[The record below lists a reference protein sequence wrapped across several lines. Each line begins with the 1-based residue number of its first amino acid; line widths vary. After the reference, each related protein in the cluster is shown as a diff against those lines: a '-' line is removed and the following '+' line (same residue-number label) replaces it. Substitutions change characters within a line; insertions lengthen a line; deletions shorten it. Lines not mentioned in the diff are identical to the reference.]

1 MSSTPGHP
9 ADPSTMPPE
18 WAQVDALNDQA
29 DAVLTSSMHRAQ
41 VLATEAG
48 VLARRVGYVAGD
60 IRAQMLTGYANY
72 FLGNYQEARAA
83 FEESAARAEAL
94 ELTTVVAR
102 CLNGLA
108 ITSAVT
114 GNYGQALE
122 QHLRCLKLVQSVHDD
137 LGRARTLNNIGNLYI
152 DLKEYDHALRHHLD
166 ALEIAV
172 RIGHPVLTSS
182 ASINAAIDHHELG
195 RYEESLR
202 LNEATL
208 QQARQAGY
216 RQHECLL
223 LANISA
229 NLLQLGRLDES
240 LTLSAQGIAASEEL
254 GERENLCELL
264 LTRGRVLTALGQ
276 QDEAHRCVQDA
287 LELAQTLKTTK
298 RENEAHQA
306 LSAVLE
312 ARGEYRQALW
322 HSRQHEAIERSLHAD
337 VLEHKTQV
345 LAAQLQLERLEHR
358 TAEER
363 LRNIELAH
371 ANEAL
376 QQAQERLAYQA
387 GHDALTSLMNRAA
400 FESML
405 QAAVQGTQDTMGVLF
420 IDLDHFKQVNDT
432 LGHPVGDALLVQVAQ
447 RLRQCVRDGD
457 LVARQGGD
465 EFTVLLRNVQEHEAA
480 ERAAR
485 RILDALS
492 APVELAGRQL
502 IVTASIGI
510 ALFPQDGTDVTTLQK
525 NADLAMYL
533 AKRDRRSVRRFEPA
547 LSAAAAERLDFEQDL
562 RAAISSDQLRLHYQ
576 PIVRAGTL
584 LPVAVEALVRWQ
596 HPTLGLLP
604 PGRFVP
610 LAEESDLILH
620 LGAWVLNEACRQIRL
635 WRQRWPELRVSVNVA
650 PRQITQ
656 PDFVAFVEQTL
667 RAHGLPPSALDLEVT
682 ESAVMDDEGLQ
693 QYEALLEA
701 GLRIAID
708 DFGTGYSSMSR
719 LFRMPAQILKIDR
732 SLITGLVEP
741 GLGGRSTRPLVRA
754 MVAVA
759 RESGWQ
765 IVAEGVEN
773 ASQLRELRRLNCDQV
788 QGYLLARPVAPAET
802 ELWLGESAER
812 LQAVAMPSVL

>member
-1 MSSTPGHP
+1 MLSTPGHP
-9 ADPSTMPPE
+9 AELSTLPPE

-41 VLATEAG
+41 ELATEAG
-48 VLARRVGYVAGD
+48 VLAQRVGYVTGE
-60 IRAQMLTGYANY
+60 IRAQMLTGYTHY
-72 FLGNYQEARAA
+72 FLGNYQEAHAA
-83 FEESAARAEAL
+83 FEDSLSRAEAL
-94 ELTTVVAR
+94 DLTHVVVR

-108 ITSAVT
+108 ITSAIT

-122 QHLRCLKLVQSVHDD
+122 QHLRCLKLVQTIDDD

-152 DLKEYDHALRHHLD
+152 DLKEYDKALKHHLE

-172 RIGHPVLTSS
+172 RIEHPVMISS

-202 LNEATL
+202 LNEQTL
-208 QQARQAGY
+208 QQAWLAGY
-216 RQHECLL
+216 HQHECLL

-229 NLLQLGRLDES
+229 NLLKLGRLDEAV
-240 LTLSAQGIAASEEL
+240 TMTTQGIAASKEL

-264 LTRGRVLTALGQ
+264 LTRGQVLTALNRHE
-276 QDEAHRCVQDA
+276 EAQVCIQDA
-287 LELAQTLKTTK
+287 LKLAQALKSTK
-298 RENEAHQA
+298 RENEAHEA

-312 ARGEYRQALW
+312 ARGDYQRALW
-322 HSRQHEAIERSLHAD
+322 HARQHEAIERSLHAD
-337 VLEHKTQV
+337 VLKHKTQV

-358 TAEER
+358 AAEER

-376 QQAQERLAYQA
+376 QEAQERLAYQA
-387 GHDALTSLMNRAA
+387 GHDALTGLMNRAA
-400 FESML
+400 FEATL
-405 QAAVQGTQDTMGVLF
+405 EAAVLGTQDALGVLF

-447 RLRQCVRDGD
+447 RLLQCVRDHD

-480 ERAAR
+480 ERAAQ
-485 RILDALS
+485 RILEALS
-492 APVELAGRQL
+492 VPVELAGRQL
-502 IVTASIGI
+502 TVTASIGI

-533 AKRDRRSVRRFEPA
+533 AKRERRSVRRFEPG
-547 LSAAAAERLDFEQDL
+547 LSAAAAERLDFEQAL
-562 RAAISSDQLRLHYQ
+562 RAAISSEQLRLHYQ
-576 PIVRAGTL
+576 PIVSSGTL
-584 LPVAVEALVRWQ
+584 SPVAVEALVRWQ

-610 LAEESDLILH
+610 MAEETDLILH
-620 LGAWVLNEACRQIRL
+620 LGAWVLNEACRQIKV
-635 WRQRWPELRVSVNVA
+635 WRGRWPDLRVSVNVA

-656 PDFVAFVEQTL
+656 PDFVVFVEQTL
-667 RAHGLPPSALDLEVT
+667 RTHGLSPSALDLEVT
-682 ESAVMDDEGLQ
+682 ESEVMDDEDLQ
-693 QYEALLEA
+693 QYEALLSA

-719 LFRMPAQILKIDR
+719 LFRMPTQILKIDR

-741 GLGGRSTRPLVRA
+741 GPGGRSTLPLVRA

-765 IVAEGVEN
+765 VVAEGVEH
-773 ASQLRELRRLNCDQV
+773 SDQLRELRKLNCDHV
-788 QGYLLARPVAPAET
+788 QGYLMARPVGPAET
-802 ELWLGESAER
+802 ERWLQASAER
-812 LQAVAMPSVL
+812 LQDVSIPVAG